1 MSVIGLFPG
10 RAVATP
16 SLAAVTPLEGLNT
29 IIGVALS
36 ADGSTVVGSRPRQ
49 DRTTLIIHNRAFVWT
64 QVDGYRLIDELGP
77 GAPSSSFFQ
86 PHDVSGDGS
95 RIVGSL
101 DGAPILWERGGA
113 TTSLALLPGGTSG
126 ATAYAISDDGR
137 HVVGTAHDGGTV
149 SRVVLPP
156 GGGPVIIEEPRRVP
170 VSWNVDD
177 GTVIAMTIERGAARD
192 VSNDGVAVG
201 ELQLGIPQVV
211 EVTAG
216 FRWDS
221 GRGSQFVPNDDL
233 GSSLP
238 WVQGSAAISADGSTL
253 VGRTF
258 GPPPP
263 GSTVSGIFERAYVWN
278 GSPGEETSLPTDGL
292 ALIDVPASLSGYSE
306 SEATGVSADGSTI
319 VGGYYRDGIRFGSLS
334 PFIWT
339 REGGFQDLEL
349 LLHTLGVPTDGWEL
363 LGATDVS
370 ADGKTI
376 IGMGRTRNE
385 LGRRSDTVWIAVIPE
400 PSVSLLIAVGLS
412 ILAGTARARDGR

>member
-1 MSVIGLFPG
+1 MNTRVLFLDDSGKPDANHASNAVVIAGFSV
-10 RAVATP
+10 P
-16 SLAAVTPLEGLNT
+16 SEQV
-29 IIGVALS
+29 
-36 ADGSTVVGSRPRQ
+36 
-49 DRTTLIIHNRAFVWT
+49 TTLSRRVLGAKGKFFPKRGQPTTWEIKAADVIKPNPWNRRSNRDFA
-64 QVDGYRLIDELGP
+64 YEL
-77 GAPSSSFFQ
+77 
-86 PHDVSGDGS
+86 V